1 MSDYQK
7 VTIVGPLP
15 PPAGGMANQT
25 KKLAE
30 FLRSE
35 GKKVQV
41 VQVNASYKPA
51 FIGKVPIAR
60 AFFRLLTYKITL
72 LKQLRHTELVHIMA
86 NSGWSWHLFATPA
99 ILIARLYNK
108 PVILNYRGGH
118 AREFFDKSWFWVN
131 LSLKRVQAIVV
142 PSPFLE
148 QVFSD
153 FGKQALIVPNVLDRT
168 LFTPKVDDTEAVIPH
183 LIVTRNLEAIY
194 DVASAIKSFAIV
206 QKKFPKAKLSVAG
219 TGPERAALEQLV
231 ESLNV
236 VENVTFT
243 GRLEPAE
250 MAELYQNA
258 DLMLNT
264 SIVDNTPNSII
275 ESLAC
280 ATPVVS
286 TNVGGIPKLVTHQHD
301 AYLVNAQDFEK
312 MAEYAITILDNEEER
327 LKLIQN
333 GLSTISKF
341 YWSNVWQKLNACYLQ
356 AITKIKS
363 SH

>member
-1 MSDYQK
+1 MADYQK

-15 PPAGGMANQT
+15 PPSGGMANQT

-30 FLRSE
+30 FLQSE

-41 VQVNASYKPA
+41 VQVNATYKPA
-51 FIGKVPIAR
+51 FIGKIPIVR

-72 LKQLRHTELVHIMA
+72 LKQLRHTDLVHIMA

-118 AREFFDKSWFWVN
+118 AREFFDKSWPWINF
-131 LSLKRVQAIVV
+131 SLKRVQVIVV

-148 QVFSD
+148 QVFAD
-153 FGKQALIVPNVLDRT
+153 FGKQAIIVPNVLDRT
-168 LFTPKVDDTEAVIPH
+168 LFTPKVEVNETGRPH

-194 DVASAIKSFAIV
+194 DVESAIKSFSIV
-206 QKKFPKAKLSVAG
+206 QKKFPAAQLSVAG
-219 TGPERAALEQLV
+219 TGPEREKLERLV
-231 ESLNV
+231 ENLNIV
-236 VENVTFT
+236 KNVTFT
-243 GRLEPAE
+243 GRLEPEE
-250 MAELYQNA
+250 MAKLYQKA

-264 SIVDNTPNSII
+264 SIIDNTPNSII

-286 TNVGGIPKLVTHQHD
+286 TNVGGIPKLVTHEHD
-301 AYLVNAQDFEK
+301 AYLVNAKDFEK
-312 MAEYAITILDNEEER
+312 MAEYSIAILENEKER
-327 LKLIQN
+327 LILINN
-333 GLSTISKF
+333 GLSTISMF
-341 YWSNVWQKLNACYLQ
+341 YWANVWQKLDGCYLE
-356 AITKIKS
+356 ALTKNKS